1 MNDSIDKLDPEEL
14 LFTLDQLEQTTE
26 IMGRVVSR
34 LKRQLMQ
41 IQEAASA
48 PVTKKPVKPATNAP
62 QPIKPRR
69 TLH

>member
-1 MNDSIDKLDPEEL
+1 MQKSNKKLDPDEM

-26 IMGRVVSR
+26 IMSKVVSR

-41 IQEAASA
+41 LQQAESDRE
-48 PVTKKPVKPATNAP
+48 VLSKPVSEAPTPAK
-62 QPIKPRR
+62 QRR

>member
-1 MNDSIDKLDPEEL
+1 MGNNINKVDPEEL

-41 IQEAASA
+41 IQEAATDRPAPASA
-48 PVTKKPVKPATNAP
+48 KSIDTAPPA
-62 QPIKPRR
+62 KPRR

>member
-1 MNDSIDKLDPEEL
+1 MSGSANKPDPEEM

-34 LKRQLMQ
+34 LKRQLQ
-41 IQEAASA
+41 QLQQAAPAEPA
-48 PVTKKPVKPATNAP
+48 PLNRTEHTSPPAA
-62 QPIKPRR
+62 KARR